1 MEETGELVNLKVA
14 TDANWE
20 ALVVTSEHPVVVNFS
35 RAECEHSQKLAPVFA
50 SLSHRYVN
58 KMRFARVDCSA
69 QRGLVARYGIQST
82 PTLLFFVQGRPYF
95 MVIGEAPKHQF
106 ESELDH
112 ILAQHKRCVAR
123 SSPLT

>member
-1 MEETGELVNLKVA
+1 MNQAEELVNLKTA
-14 TDANWE
+14 TEGNWTE
-20 ALVVTSEHPVVVNFS
+20 LVVQSELPVVVNFFGP
-35 RAECEHSQKLAPVFA
+35 ACEHSQKLAPVFA

-58 KMRFARVDCSA
+58 KMRFAKVDTA
-69 QRGLVARYGIQST
+69 AERGLTARYGVQST
-82 PTLLFFVQGRPYF
+82 PTLLFFASGRPYF

-123 SSPLT
+123 SSAL

>member
-1 MEETGELVNLKVA
+1 MEETGELVNLKSA
-14 TDANWE
+14 TEANWD
-20 ALVVTSEHPVVVNFS
+20 ALVLGSDTPVAVNFFAS
-35 RAECEHSQKLAPVFA
+35 ACEHSEKLAPVFA

-58 KMRFARVDCSA
+58 KMRFVKVDVAA
-69 QRGLVARYGIQST
+69 QHGLAVRYGIQST
-82 PTLLFFVQGRPYF
+82 PTLLFFAQGRPYF
-95 MVIGEAPKHQF
+95 MTIGEAPKHQF

>member
-1 MEETGELVNLKVA
+1 MSQSEELVNLKTA
-14 TDANWE
+14 TEANWNE
-20 ALVVTSEHPVVVNFS
+20 VVVQSEFPVVVNFFGP
-35 RAECEHSQKLAPVFA
+35 ACEHSQKLAPVFA

-58 KMRFARVDCSA
+58 KMRFAKVDA
-69 QRGLVARYGIQST
+69 AAEPGLVTRYGVHST
-82 PTLLFFVQGRPYF
+82 PTLLFFASGRPYF

-123 SSPLT
+123 SSAL